1 MTLQTGRA
9 PRSALA
15 WPPRW
20 GLATV
25 TPLTPTG
32 CLGSRRPSAPV
43 QPSLL
48 LNGIRPGRF
57 GPHGD
62 VIVARPARPGS
73 GRLSRPTRHPATVGG
88 AVGGTVGRA
97 GGALYSA
104 ATPSSRA
111 ILRSAVA
118 MDPPRRA
125 PGAPGEPST
134 ACSRDLTTC
143 RGPTRP
149 LGPLG
154 PGAVVARFSSL
165 GDYINLHQPEGG
177 TEGRGGGGGGGG
189 GGGQTS
195 KGALAHVANM
205 PARKLRTRGA
215 GFRHAACFQHAAG
228 VRGPAREG
236 SGTGSAAPCG
246 ESPRRPCVRR
256 QHPTADLVHARKV
269 DACSTATRSARS
281 ASAGNQRI
289 PAPALLPGL
298 HALAL
303 RGRSGAPPPPPFP
316 VMTGQVSSLPSY

>member
-177 TEGRGGGGGGGG
+177 TEGRWGGGGAGANVERRVSTRRKHASEEAAHTGRGV
-189 GGGQTS
+189 QTRCV
-195 KGALAHVANM
+195 L
-205 PARKLRTRGA
+205 PTR
-215 GFRHAACFQHAAG
+215 
-228 VRGPAREG
+228 RGS
-236 SGTGSAAPCG
+236 SG
-246 ESPRRPCVRR
+246 
-256 QHPTADLVHARKV
+256 
-269 DACSTATRSARS
+269 ARS
-281 ASAGNQRI
+281 RRFGDGIRCT
-289 PAPALLPGL
+289 
-298 HALAL
+298 L
-303 RGRSGAPPPPPFP
+303 R
-316 VMTGQVSSLPSY
+316 